1 MPSFVSPREEIER
14 RKGRK
19 KKILGAL
26 MLVGVAVALVWMGY
40 KVLFPPQP
48 PQAQVTA
55 ILIDGTDEISRA
67 TREAVITEVIGL
79 AQQADSGDVFLFA
92 TLTDRDGPLV
102 PMRIEKDRPHP
113 DRCSYLD
120 CNPRMADSVHQVF
133 VASVSDSVSA
143 ALSATAPASRSHI
156 MEAVRELS
164 VTLLRRP
171 PYSELRRRLILVSD
185 LLQHSETLSLY
196 DMLDRGQPIDLGA
209 ITASWPT
216 VSLLD
221 TDLTGTDVIIY
232 YVPRRGPEFEN
243 SFELAQFWSDWVHQQ
258 RGVIDRVVRLEGVN

>member
-1 MPSFVSPREEIER
+1 MPFFVSPREIER
-14 RKGRK
+14 RKGRN
-19 KKILGAL
+19 KKIVGGLLFA
-26 MLVGVAVALVWMGY
+26 GVAVAFMWMGY
-40 KVLFPPQP
+40 ARYFRDPLPP
-48 PQAQVTA
+48 ALVSA

-102 PMRIEKDRPHP
+102 PLRVEKDSPHP
-113 DRCSYLD
+113 DRCSYLN

-133 VASVSDSVSA
+133 VASVGDSASI
-143 ALSATAPASRSHI
+143 ALSAAAPASRSHI
-156 MEAVRELS
+156 MEAVREFS
-164 VTLLRRP
+164 VTFLRRP
-171 PYSELRRRLILVSD
+171 PYSHLRRRLILVSD

-196 DMLDRGQPIDLGA
+196 DMLDRGQAIDLVA
-209 ITASWPT
+209 IMASWPT

-232 YVPRRGPEFEN
+232 YVPRRAEFEE
-243 SFELAQFWSDWVHQQ
+243 SRDLAQFWSDWVHQQ
-258 RGVIDRVVRLEGVN
+258 RGLIERVVRLEGVN

>member
-1 MPSFVSPREEIER
+1 MPSFVSPREIEQ

-19 KKILGAL
+19 KKIFGGLLIA
-26 MLVGVAVALVWMGY
+26 GVAVALAWMGY

-48 PQAQVTA
+48 PQPQVTA
-55 ILIDGTDEISRA
+55 VLIDGTDAISRA

-92 TLTDRDGPLV
+92 TLTDRDDPLV
-102 PMRIEKDRPHP
+102 PLRVEKDRPHP
-113 DRCSYLD
+113 DRCSYLN

-133 VASVSDSVSA
+133 VASVGDSASI
-143 ALSATAPASRSHI
+143 ALSAAAPASRSHI
-156 MEAVRELS
+156 MEAVREFS
-164 VTLLRRP
+164 VTFLRRP
-171 PYSELRRRLILVSD
+171 PYSQLRRRLILVSD

-196 DMLDRGQPIDLGA
+196 DMLDRGQAIDLGA
-209 ITASWPT
+209 IMASRPT

-232 YVPRRGPEFEN
+232 YVPRRAGFEE
-243 SFELAQFWSDWVHQQ
+243 SRDLAQFWSDWVHQQ
-258 RGVIDRVVRLEGVN
+258 HGLIDRVVRLEGVN

>member
-1 MPSFVSPREEIER
+1 MPSFVSPREIEQR
-14 RKGRK
+14 RESK

-26 MLVGVAVALVWMGY
+26 MFVGVAVALAWMGY
-40 KVLFPPQP
+40 KVFFPPQP
-48 PQAQVTA
+48 PRAQVTA

-102 PMRIEKDRPHP
+102 PMLVEKDSPHP

-120 CNPRMADSVHQVF
+120 CNPSLADSVHQVF
-133 VASVSDSVSA
+133 VASAGDSASI
-143 ALSATAPASRSHI
+143 ALSVAAPASRSHI
-156 MEAVRELS
+156 MEAVREIS
-164 VTLLRRP
+164 VTFLRRP
-171 PYSELRRRLILVSD
+171 PYSQLRRRLILVSD

-196 DMLDRGQPIDLGA
+196 DMLYRGQAIDLVS
-209 ITASWPT
+209 IMASWPT
-216 VSLLD
+216 VSMLD

-232 YVPRRGPEFEN
+232 YVPRRTGFDK
-243 SFELAQFWSDWVHQQ
+243 SLELAQFWSDWVHQQ

>member
-1 MPSFVSPREEIER
+1 MPSFESPREIEQR
-14 RKGRK
+14 REGKRN
-19 KKILGAL
+19 KIYAAL
-26 MLVGVAVALVWMGY
+26 MLVGVAVALAWMGF
-40 KVLFPPQP
+40 KFFFPPQP
-48 PQAQVTA
+48 PQPQVTA

-79 AQQADSGDVFLFA
+79 AQKTDSGDVFLFA

-102 PMRIEKDRPHP
+102 PMRIEKDSPHP
-113 DRCSYLD
+113 DRCSYLN

-133 VASVSDSVSA
+133 VASVGDSASA
-143 ALSATAPASRSHI
+143 ALSAAAPASRSHI
-156 MEAVRELS
+156 MEAVREFS
-164 VTLLRRP
+164 VTFLRRP

-196 DMLDRGQPIDLGA
+196 DMLDRGQPIDLQA
-209 ITASWPT
+209 ITESWPT

-232 YVPRRGPEFEN
+232 YVPRRAGFEE
-243 SFELAQFWSDWVHQQ
+243 SRELAQFWSDWVHQQ

>member
-1 MPSFVSPREEIER
+1 MPSFVSPREIER
-14 RKGRK
+14 RKGRNRR
-19 KKILGAL
+19 LGGGAL
-26 MLVGVAVALVWMGY
+26 TALVVAVLALIAY
-40 KVLFPPQP
+40 FRFFPQELP
-48 PQAQVTA
+48 PGQVTA

-79 AQQADSGDVFLFA
+79 AQRADSGDVYLFA
-92 TLTDRDGPLV
+92 ILTDRDGPLV
-102 PMRIEKDRPHP
+102 PMRVEKDRPHP

-133 VASVSDSVSA
+133 VASVGDSASA
-143 ALSATAPASRSHI
+143 ALSAAAPASRSHI
-156 MEAVRELS
+156 MEAVREFS
-164 VTLLRRP
+164 VTFLRRP

-196 DMLDRGQPIDLGA
+196 DMLNRGQPIDLVA
-209 ITASWPT
+209 ITESRPT

-221 TDLTGTDVIIY
+221 TDLTGTTVIIY
-232 YVPRRGPEFEN
+232 YVPRPAGFEK
-243 SFELAQFWSDWVHQQ
+243 SRELAQFWSDWVHQQ